1 MDIPGVGAD
10 TPGATYVGG
19 QVFKVITFRC
29 EGIGGGPGLQVQCAR
44 LRVRV
49 QEGPDRGRAVTVLAD
64 PTVVKAG
71 IVPGDKVRMM
81 HYPANGAL
89 AASYVFA
96 DFARSSP
103 MLLLAVVF
111 AALVVV
117 VARLRG
123 LAALGGLALSFV
135 VLLKFMVPALLSG
148 ESPLAVGVV
157 GCGLIMF
164 IILYLAH
171 GVSVRTTTA
180 LIGTWFGLGAAAL
193 LGWWAVQAAHL
204 TGLASEEN
212 RIVSAMAGHLQ
223 MSGLLLC
230 GIIVASLGL
239 LNDVTVTQASAVWEM
254 HALRPDASA
263 ARLFTGAMRVGRDHI
278 ASTVYT
284 IVFAYA
290 GAALPA
296 LLLINLS
303 QRPLGAVLTGETL
316 GEEIMRTLAGSC
328 GLVLSVPLTTAIG
341 VGLVK
346 ATAGRQT
353 AGGPTAP
360 QTPDGTPEATAHDPK
375 GDAHEELETPT
386 TTELVRRYARRPDVP
401 PLPHPSRGRRR
412 RIGLPGWRARHWQRA
427 RFRGAA

>member
-1 MDIPGVGAD
+1 MTGSVSAHSHSRGAFEAPVQRLTAEEARRRRRVHVLLIAVLTPMVAALALGTLALWPHGGTQRVDIPGVGAD

-49 QEGPDRGRAVTVLAD
+49 QEGPDRGHAVTVLAD

-81 HYPANGAL
+81 HYPANGAM
-89 AASYVFA
+89 AASYVFT

-193 LGWWAVQAAHL
+193 LGWWAVQVAHL
-204 TGLASEEN
+204 RSRGEGKPHCLRDGRAP
-212 RIVSAMAGHLQ
+212 V
-223 MSGLLLC
+223 
-230 GIIVASLGL
+230 
-239 LNDVTVTQASAVWEM
+239 DVW
-254 HALRPDASA
+254 SA
-263 ARLFTGAMRVGRDHI
+263 AVRHHRRQPRA
-278 ASTVYT
+278 ASTT
-284 IVFAYA
+284 
-290 GAALPA
+290 
-296 LLLINLS
+296 
-303 QRPLGAVLTGETL
+303 
-316 GEEIMRTLAGSC
+316 
-328 GLVLSVPLTTAIG
+328 
-341 VGLVK
+341 
-346 ATAGRQT
+346 
-353 AGGPTAP
+353 
-360 QTPDGTPEATAHDPK
+360 
-375 GDAHEELETPT
+375 
-386 TTELVRRYARRPDVP
+386 
-401 PLPHPSRGRRR
+401 
-412 RIGLPGWRARHWQRA
+412 
-427 RFRGAA
+427 